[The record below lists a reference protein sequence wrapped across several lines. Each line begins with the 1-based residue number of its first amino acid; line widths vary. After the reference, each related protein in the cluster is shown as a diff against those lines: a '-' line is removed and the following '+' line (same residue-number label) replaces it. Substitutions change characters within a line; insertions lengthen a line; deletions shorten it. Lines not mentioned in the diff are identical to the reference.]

1 MGESTSW
8 WGNFQLE
15 EDTATLWQI
24 GPLSVRVTRST
35 EEWRLAW
42 RRDSAEPP
50 EEPAVTGGLPPE
62 DLDDSWT
69 LRRFGFSATTPALRL
84 VPMLSD
90 RPVVTRPEI
99 PFSVQPGQSIRL
111 LVSTPVWLRFE
122 VEGPG
127 SPLAEIPVL
136 RLSDTWFG
144 PSTRHGE
151 LCYASRSHLRPAGE
165 PNLLPR
171 WRALTEIALDNRAPD
186 PLSLERLSL
195 PVPRLTLYTD
205 GARLWT
211 SSLRL
216 ERVAGEEAGVTVG
229 PAPSVA
235 PQRLSPPR
243 QEGELSLVLRAF
255 NSLFR

>member
-1 MGESTSW
+1 
-8 WGNFQLE
+8 L
-15 EDTATLWQI
+15 
-24 GPLSVRVTRST
+24 RSRARARP
-35 EEWRLAW
+35 WPRSPS
-42 RRDSAEPP
+42 SASP
-50 EEPAVTGGLPPE
+50 T
-62 DLDDSWT
+62 
-69 LRRFGFSATTPALRL
+69 
-84 VPMLSD
+84 
-90 RPVVTRPEI
+90 
-99 PFSVQPGQSIRL
+99 
-111 LVSTPVWLRFE
+111 
-122 VEGPG
+122 PG
-127 SPLAEIPVL
+127 SAPRPA
-136 RLSDTWFG
+136 T
-144 PSTRHGE
+144 
-151 LCYASRSHLRPAGE
+151 ASRSHLRPAGE